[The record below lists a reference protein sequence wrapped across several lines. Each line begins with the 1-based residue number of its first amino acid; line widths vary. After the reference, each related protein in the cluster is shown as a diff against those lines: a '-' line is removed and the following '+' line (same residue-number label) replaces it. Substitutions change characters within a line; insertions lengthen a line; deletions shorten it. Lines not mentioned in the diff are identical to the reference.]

1 MTTVAYLTG
10 EYPRATDTFIQR
22 EIAAVEACGVAVE
35 RFAVR
40 RPGTEHQVGP
50 EQALERDRTTY
61 LLEQPKGAMA
71 RALAAAWRRS
81 PAGFAR
87 AVRLAVATRRLGAKG
102 AFRQVAY
109 FVEAATL
116 AEELRA
122 RGVDHLH
129 NHFADSSCTVAML
142 ASELSG
148 VPFSFTL
155 HGPGIFFEA
164 NEWHL
169 GTKLE
174 RAAFCAAIS
183 NFARSQASLFCDP
196 SVWPRIRIVHC
207 GVGDPAASGGGVGE
221 VGAPAPTEDVGQV
234 GGRPVELLFV
244 GRLDQVKGVLV
255 LFDAVAGLVAEGRD
269 VRLTLVGDGPQRA
282 DLERRTKE
290 LGLGA
295 RVEFA
300 GYRSQAEV
308 QEHLAAADVF
318 VLPSF
323 AEGVPVSLMEAMA
336 RATPVVATNVGG
348 VTELVRDGV
357 NGLVVAPG
365 DVDALA
371 AAIARLES
379 DASLRAAMGADGERT
394 VRAEF
399 DSVTEASRLVGL
411 FDRSTPWSGPPWRP
425 SSSVESA

>member
-22 EIAAVEACGVAVE
+22 EIAAVEACGVTVE

-50 EQALERDRTTY
+50 EQQRERDRTTY
-61 LLEQPKGAMA
+61 LLERPKGELV
-71 RALAAAWRRS
+71 RSVTAAWRRS
-81 PAGFAR
+81 PARFVR
-87 AVRLAVATRRLGAKG
+87 AVRLAAATRRLGAKG
-102 AFRQVAY
+102 AFLQVAY
-109 FVEAATL
+109 FVEAAAL
-116 AEELRA
+116 AAAMEA

-142 ASELSG
+142 ASELGG

-155 HGPGIFFEA
+155 HGPGIFFEPK
-164 NEWHL
+164 EWHL

-207 GVGDPAASGGGVGE
+207 GVGEVGDPAAGVGGV
-221 VGAPAPTEDVGQV
+221 ARTE
-234 GGRPVELLFV
+234 GGPLELLFV

-255 LFDAVAGLVAEGRD
+255 LFDAVAGLVAQGRD
-269 VRLTLVGDGPQRA
+269 LRLTLVGDGPQRA
-282 DLERRTKE
+282 DLERRTSE
-290 LGLGA
+290 LGIGD
-295 RVEFA
+295 RIVFA

-308 QEHLAAADVF
+308 QEHLATADVF

-336 RATPVVATNVGG
+336 RAKPVVATNVGG
-348 VTELVRDGV
+348 VTELVRDGC
-357 NGLVVAPG
+357 NGVVVAPG
-365 DVDALA
+365 DAAALA
-371 AAIARLES
+371 GAIA
-379 DASLRAAMGADGERT
+379 SLDDDPDRRVAMGAEGRAT
-394 VRAEF
+394 VRADF
-399 DSVTEASRLVGL
+399 DSATEAARLVGL
-411 FDRSTPWSGPPWRP
+411 FSGATPLAGPPERVP
-425 SSSVESA
+425 LP